1 MNDLLQTLLFPL
13 LGHSVRGS
21 RAGCRRLFSV
31 QSRHAKTVTL
41 CLLLPSLGLNL
52 SGCRNSTDNVS
63 GLAAMT
69 KEEAIAEEV
78 GRLFDLGFSM
88 VRIDRLSVEGVAVAG
103 ASRGSSE
110 AGRVAGEA
118 ASLGARYSTNYVA
131 ALDKLRKYPR
141 AKVEFAAAQRYNLDP
156 GADRNRLV
164 YPTLKTHLMRTFSGL
179 TPSAVDAMQDY
190 ESVRYTSSTLAN

>member
-78 GRLFDLGFSM
+78 
-88 VRIDRLSVEGVAVAG
+88 
-103 ASRGSSE
+103 
-110 AGRVAGEA
+110 GRVAGEA

>member
-1 MNDLLQTLLFPL
+1 MNDLLQALLFPL
-13 LGHSVRGS
+13 FGLRVRGS
-21 RAGCRRLFSV
+21 GAGYQRLFSV
-31 QSRHAKTVTL
+31 QSKHAKTVIL
-41 CLLLPSLGLNL
+41 CLWLPSLGLNL

-69 KEEAIAEEV
+69 KEEVIAEEV

-131 ALDKLRKYPR
+131 SLDKLRKYPR

-164 YPTLKTHLMRTFSGL
+164 YPTVKIHLMRTFSGL

>member
-1 MNDLLQTLLFPL
+1 
-13 LGHSVRGS
+13 
-21 RAGCRRLFSV
+21 
-31 QSRHAKTVTL
+31 
-41 CLLLPSLGLNL
+41 
-52 SGCRNSTDNVS
+52 
-63 GLAAMT
+63 MT

-131 ALDKLRKYPR
+131 SLDKLRKYPR
-141 AKVEFAAAQRYNLDP
+141 AKVEFAAAQRYNLDT

-164 YPTLKTHLMRTFSGL
+164 YPTVKIHLMRTFSGL
-179 TPSAVDAMQDY
+179 TPSAVDAMQYY